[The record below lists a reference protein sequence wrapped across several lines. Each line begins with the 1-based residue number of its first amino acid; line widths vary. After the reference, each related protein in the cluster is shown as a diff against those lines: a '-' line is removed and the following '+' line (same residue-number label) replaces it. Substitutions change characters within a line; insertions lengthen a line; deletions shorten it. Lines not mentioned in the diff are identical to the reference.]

1 MRNSSAL
8 SANMAYRNPWNGG
21 ESHRPVNTT
30 SGGSNVKVCQ
40 FVNHVIACYPNQA
53 GWEVSTQ
60 RKERGHEKLNSPT
73 AEVTNPDGG
82 RQSMV
87 EADRSFSV
95 VVNAHLCAAVIA
107 GRLEI
112 GDLGRA

>member
-8 SANMAYRNPWNGG
+8 SASMAYRNPWNGG

-30 SGGSNVKVCQ
+30 SGGSTVKVCQ

-60 RKERGHEKLNSPT
+60 QVRAL
-73 AEVTNPDGG
+73 AE
-82 RQSMV
+82 QLSMG
-87 EADRSFSV
+87 ATSIGCQPQCSFR
-95 VVNAHLCAAVIA
+95 C
-107 GRLEI
+107 GEC
-112 GDLGRA
+112 G

>member
-30 SGGSNVKVCQ
+30 SGGSTVKVCQ

-60 RKERGHEKLNSPT
+60 QARLLAVTPKADSYRPDI
-73 AEVTNPDGG
+73 EVSKSALLTEESEPSDL
-82 RQSMV
+82 
-87 EADRSFSV
+87 AV
-95 VVNAHLCAAVIA
+95 VVNAASARGELAS
-107 GRLEI
+107 
-112 GDLGRA
+112 

>member
-1 MRNSSAL
+1 M
-8 SANMAYRNPWNGG
+8 
-21 ESHRPVNTT
+21 NTT
-30 SGGSNVKVCQ
+30 SGGSTVKVCQ

-60 RKERGHEKLNSPT
+60 RKERGREKLNSPT

-87 EADRSFSV
+87 EADRSFSI
-95 VVNAHLCAAVIA
+95 VVNAASARGELAS
-107 GRLEI
+107 
-112 GDLGRA
+112 

>member
-30 SGGSNVKVCQ
+30 SGGSTVKVCQ

-60 RKERGHEKLNSPT
+60 QVRALHE
-73 AEVTNPDGG
+73 
-82 RQSMV
+82 
-87 EADRSFSV
+87 
-95 VVNAHLCAAVIA
+95 
-107 GRLEI
+107 LEQV
-112 GDLGRA
+112 RC